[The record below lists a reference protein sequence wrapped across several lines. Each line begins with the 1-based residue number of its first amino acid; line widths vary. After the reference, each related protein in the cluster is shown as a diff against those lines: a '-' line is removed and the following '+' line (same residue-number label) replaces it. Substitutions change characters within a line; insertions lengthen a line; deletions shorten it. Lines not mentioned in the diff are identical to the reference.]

1 MVGRWTVAGPLMI
14 EALPRPARED
24 DLHGLALL
32 LLDAVDSGA
41 SVSFLAP
48 LPLDVAKEWWRD
60 TISNADARAIFLVA
74 RDQDGIAGTVQL
86 HPAWAPNQRHRAD
99 IAKLL
104 IHRHA
109 RRKGLGAMLMR
120 EIENRARSSGFTL
133 LTLDTKRGDAA
144 ESLYRR
150 AGWTEVGVIP
160 GYAQDPDG
168 TPCDTVVFYKELSKA
183 IDIDV

>member
-1 MVGRWTVAGPLMI
+1 MI
-14 EALPRPARED
+14 EQLSSPVSEND
-24 DLHGLALL
+24 IHGLALL

-48 LPLDVAKEWWRD
+48 LTLDFAKDWWRD
-60 TISNADARAIFLVA
+60 TISKADARAILLVA
-74 RDQDGIAGTVQL
+74 RDQGGIVGTVQL

-109 RRKGLGAMLMR
+109 RRKGLGAMLMQ
-120 EIENRARSSGFTL
+120 EIEGRARSAGFTL

-150 AGWTEVGVIP
+150 AGWVEVGVIP
-160 GYAQDPDG
+160 GYAQDPVRAG
-168 TPCDTVVFYKELSKA
+168 
-183 IDIDV
+183 